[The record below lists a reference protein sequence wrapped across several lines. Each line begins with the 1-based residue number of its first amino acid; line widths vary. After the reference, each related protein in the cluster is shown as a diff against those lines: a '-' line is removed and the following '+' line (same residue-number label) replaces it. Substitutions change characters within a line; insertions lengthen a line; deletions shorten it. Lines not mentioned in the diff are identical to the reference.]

1 MLETLISDLNDCELY
16 ARAHKQINSPD
27 SSFIIKIG
35 ERLPNFFKNR
45 YADYLQDRYHNLDKP
60 TFDSF
65 KSFLNRELERISST
79 FAQRFLGLAQDR
91 SDKSHALTKLR
102 VHQASIN
109 VKTEPNYYRPSPVIQ
124 HSQSHTRQT
133 LCVLFALFR
142 VKRTDI
148 CLMNATH
155 IAT

>member
-16 ARAHKQINSPD
+16 VRAHKQIDSLD
-27 SSFIIKIG
+27 SSFIIDIG

-45 YADYLQDRYHNLDKP
+45 YADYLQDRYHSLDKP

-65 KSFLNRELERISST
+65 KSFLNRELERINST

-91 SDKSHALTKLR
+91 SDKSHAPAKLR

-109 VKTEPNYYRPSPVIQ
+109 VKTEPNNYRPSPVTQ
-124 HSQSHTRQT
+124 HSLSHTRQ
-133 LCVLFALFR
+133 LPVCF
-142 VKRTDI
+142 I
-148 CLMNATH
+148 CSNPSKTNRHLLNECNT
-155 IAT
+155 